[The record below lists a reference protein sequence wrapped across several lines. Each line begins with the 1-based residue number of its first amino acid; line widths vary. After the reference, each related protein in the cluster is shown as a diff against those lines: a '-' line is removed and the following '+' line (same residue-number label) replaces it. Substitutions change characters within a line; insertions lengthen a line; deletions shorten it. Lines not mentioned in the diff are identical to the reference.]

1 MQQLLQLIPA
11 PPRDFLKPRAKRS
24 SVGSYRTISPML
36 LRSMYLHVS
45 RCDARVQSCYE
56 RLHGQQHP
64 ISEFHIASM
73 QARGDGRGIRLC
85 LNLQACKLRAV
96 SSHLETRLHYSDVMV
111 KQSMQAPTYEP
122 HEGLDFSDTS
132 EPASACQRHAF
143 LATDRLCLRLQSC
156 AHLHHPW
163 VQFFL
168 GYGVSAWLLTILIA
182 VPMLGCH

>member
-1 MQQLLQLIPA
+1 
-11 PPRDFLKPRAKRS
+11 
-24 SVGSYRTISPML
+24 ML